1 MLGMNT
7 RELLNQARQMPI
19 KELNKV
25 SFPDFIKKA
34 YANAQQLDRHEA
46 SLSKIKKTIQA
57 GEVPPADTMLYG
69 METFLPTAE
78 GFKWVKVSKPE
89 AVQTIAAGMNNSVGS
104 YARSTTYG
112 SLNKGRAALDR
123 GEAEIYALYDKNN
136 IPHMTVE
143 YLTSK
148 ASHVDPNISNLKNTI
163 PQFTGNGP
171 LTGNQTPS
179 AAYATQ
185 IKDLVDALK
194 PKKVPW
200 AIQELLDKS

>member
-1 MLGMNT
+1 
-7 RELLNQARQMPI
+7 
-19 KELNKV
+19 
-25 SFPDFIKKA
+25 
-34 YANAQQLDRHEA
+34 
-46 SLSKIKKTIQA
+46 
-57 GEVPPADTMLYG
+57 
-69 METFLPTAE
+69 
-78 GFKWVKVSKPE
+78 
-89 AVQTIAAGMNNSVGS
+89 MNNSVGS